1 MKNFKELINELSKDT
16 YDRYNDKASDDV
28 VKRYKSG
35 DMDSRKVQ
43 NREKGIAHSA
53 FKSSE
58 SERKDPTGQKSRAM
72 RHKNQQDI
80 ANRGVK

>member
-1 MKNFKELINELSKDT
+1 
-16 YDRYNDKASDDV
+16 
-28 VKRYKSG
+28 
-35 DMDSRKVQ
+35 MDSRKVQ